1 MDQFSGLAVRLK
13 SNSLPKYVQIAEMLI
28 RDIASGRLEDGV
40 RLPPERQMAAELGIA
55 VGTLRKSLND
65 LCEKGLLQRVH
76 GSGNYVRYRPEA
88 AGVYAFFRLE
98 RIMGGGLPTAEVLDV
113 TRVPAP
119 GVPKVFEDGAAAH
132 RIRRLRR
139 LSGEPIALEEIWL
152 HGRWAE
158 TISGDD
164 LSESL
169 YLFYR
174 RKLGLWIASAEDRIG
189 LGSVPD
195 WSVPEFPMAARS
207 VSGYVERRGSTPDG
221 GLAEFSRTWFDSDK
235 ALYVN
240 RLR

>member
-1 MDQFSGLAVRLK
+1 MRSR
-13 SNSLPKYVQIAEMLI
+13 SNALPKYVQIAEMLI

-55 VGTLRKSLND
+55 VGTLRKSLAD
-65 LCEKGLLQRVH
+65 LSEKGLLQSVH
-76 GSGNYVRYRPEA
+76 GSGNYIRYRPEA

-98 RIMGGGLPTAEVLDV
+98 RIQGGGLPTAEVLDV
-113 TRVPAP
+113 TRVAAADVP
-119 GVPKVFEDGAAAH
+119 GVFGGDTTAH

-158 TISGDD
+158 TISRED

-169 YLFYR
+169 YFFYR
-174 RKLGLWIASAEDRIG
+174 RKLGLWIASAEDRVG
-189 LGSVPD
+189 VATVPD
-195 WSVPEFPMAARS
+195 WSVPEFPMAANS
-207 VSGYVERRGSTPDG
+207 LSGYVERRGCTPDG
-221 GLAEFSRTWFDSDK
+221 RMAEFSLTWFNANK